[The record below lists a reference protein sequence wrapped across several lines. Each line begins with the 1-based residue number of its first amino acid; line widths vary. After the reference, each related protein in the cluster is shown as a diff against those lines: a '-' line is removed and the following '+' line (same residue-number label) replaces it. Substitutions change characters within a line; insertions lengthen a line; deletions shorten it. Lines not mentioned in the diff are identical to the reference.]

1 MGGAGAARPGRRPA
15 LRSGLPPEPRL
26 LTWSARVDDLDEAVR
41 SAQQRG
47 IHPGRI
53 TPMSRR
59 EDGTVLTGGSRSRR
73 TLGGFHPD
81 VAKVEPALR
90 VVLLTPAGE
99 VELS

>member
-1 MGGAGAARPGRRPA
+1 
-15 LRSGLPPEPRL
+15 
-26 LTWSARVDDLDEAVR
+26 
-41 SAQQRG
+41 
-47 IHPGRI
+47 
-53 TPMSRR
+53 MSRR
-59 EDGTVLTGGSRSRR
+59 EDGTVLTGGSRCRR